1 MSYGLLDLVG
11 NIGVVILMVAYL
23 MLQLNKLRSDDLA
36 YSLLN
41 AIGASLIVLSLI
53 VNFNLSAMVME
64 VFWVLIS
71 LVGIFRYVRLKS
83 VRSCTSNAGIAATKN
98 TDEADVTKD

>member
-71 LVGIFRYVRLKS
+71 FVGIFRYVRLKS
-83 VRSCTSNAGIAATKN
+83 VRS
-98 TDEADVTKD
+98 